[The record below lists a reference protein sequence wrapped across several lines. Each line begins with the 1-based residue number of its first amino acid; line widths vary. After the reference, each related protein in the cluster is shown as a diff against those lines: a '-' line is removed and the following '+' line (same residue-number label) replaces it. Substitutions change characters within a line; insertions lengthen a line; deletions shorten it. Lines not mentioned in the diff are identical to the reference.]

1 MYDENGTY
9 RIGINWKDIIVKII
23 LVILFI
29 VLLLWLFP
37 RNDLGVFYDS
47 VYTNNINTMR
57 DAAERYYTGNRL
69 PATVGESK
77 VMTLKEMIDNKM
89 IIRFTDKDKNYC
101 DENASSIQVTKNA
114 TDDYVL
120 KVHLVCGKDDDY
132 ILETLS
138 GNGSNNGSNNG
149 ANNGSESSNV
159 KESAD
164 KTANSSSQD
173 DKESGTSTGSVAAN
187 SSDDVEVDYSG
198 CTNVKDVDT
207 GNCAIYKTAVTMYQH
222 RKAVYY
228 TKTVYSCPAGY
239 IQNGTKCIKV
249 IKGATIDAT
258 PTYSSGQTITTD
270 ALINGGGQVTEYA
283 DPIKVAIGTDYVC
296 DEGYTKNGTF
306 CIKYTDANEKPGKS
320 SYKCEE
326 GYHLEEDG
334 VTCKKTYT
342 ATYDEGASKYTCPND
357 GDLSGTN
364 CVVTKDATAT
374 PSYTCPSGYT
384 QNGSSCYKVYSATE
398 KTTYEC
404 PKGGTL
410 NGTKCVVGGS
420 DTIDATAS
428 TKKSCSSGA
437 LSGNECISTTTI
449 DATAGIKYSCSSGT
463 LSGKSCIKTTTIDA
477 TASQKY
483 ACSSGTP
490 SGKNCI
496 TSSTI
501 NATAKVTYSC
511 SSGTLSG
518 TSCIKYSTTGASSHT
533 EYSSWHHSGTYYYTS
548 ASKAYTGD
556 TSKLVYSGA
565 VSGASCGSPCGNS
578 GIWYKYSYY
587 TRDKST
593 TKTCPDGYSRDGSTC
608 TKKTT
613 TSANKKTTYSCP
625 AGYSQNGT
633 KCTKQN
639 TTAATLKTVYSCPAG
654 YSQNG
659 TKCSKQTSSAATG
672 KTVYSCPAGYS
683 QNGTK
688 CSKSTKTT
696 PTSKTTY
703 TCPNGYTQNGTKCT
717 KGTTSSYDATAKVA
731 YSCSEGVLEGKE
743 CKVTTKA
750 TEKTSY
756 SCPAGYS
763 QNGTKCTWTYVA
775 TKEEGQG
782 AYVCPNGGVLS
793 DKTCIITKP
802 AEEVTGEKTYECPEG
817 SSLEDG
823 KCVYKVQATAKVA
836 YGYTCP
842 DGYTK
847 SGEGES
853 IVCSK
858 LVNKEGIYYCEDASA
873 ILNGDKCLKNVD
885 GQITGYT
892 CPDGYDLNGKL
903 CTKDTTEVIDAIAS
917 TKTTTSYKY
926 MWSEKSYVECWEFTG
941 RTKTITKNY
950 TAGQR

>member
-138 GNGSNNGSNNG
+138 GNGSNNGS
-149 ANNGSESSNV
+149 NNGSESSNV

-326 GYHLEEDG
+326 GYNLEEDG

-398 KTTYEC
+398 KTTYTC

-420 DTIDATAS
+420 DTIDATA
-428 TKKSCSSGA
+428 K
-437 LSGNECISTTTI
+437 I
-449 DATAGIKYSCSSGT
+449 
-463 LSGKSCIKTTTIDA
+463 
-477 TASQKY
+477 
-483 ACSSGTP
+483 
-490 SGKNCI
+490 
-496 TSSTI
+496 
-501 NATAKVTYSC
+501 TYSC
-511 SSGTLSG
+511 SSGSLSG
-518 TSCIKYSTTGASSHT
+518 KDCTTNRQLLQ
-533 EYSSWHHSGTYYYTS
+533 
-548 ASKAYTGD
+548 KR
-556 TSKLVYSGA
+556 V
-565 VSGASCGSPCGNS
+565 
-578 GIWYKYSYY
+578 
-587 TRDKST
+587 
-593 TKTCPDGYSRDGSTC
+593 
-608 TKKTT
+608 
-613 TSANKKTTYSCP
+613 
-625 AGYSQNGT
+625 
-633 KCTKQN
+633 
-639 TTAATLKTVYSCPAG
+639 
-654 YSQNG
+654 
-659 TKCSKQTSSAATG
+659 
-672 KTVYSCPAGYS
+672 
-683 QNGTK
+683 
-688 CSKSTKTT
+688 
-696 PTSKTTY
+696 
-703 TCPNGYTQNGTKCT
+703 
-717 KGTTSSYDATAKVA
+717 
-731 YSCSEGVLEGKE
+731 
-743 CKVTTKA
+743 
-750 TEKTSY
+750 
-756 SCPAGYS
+756 
-763 QNGTKCTWTYVA
+763 
-775 TKEEGQG
+775 
-782 AYVCPNGGVLS
+782 
-793 DKTCIITKP
+793 
-802 AEEVTGEKTYECPEG
+802 
-817 SSLEDG
+817 
-823 KCVYKVQATAKVA
+823 VQ
-836 YGYTCP
+836 
-842 DGYTK
+842 
-847 SGEGES
+847 
-853 IVCSK
+853 
-858 LVNKEGIYYCEDASA
+858 
-873 ILNGDKCLKNVD
+873 VD
-885 GQITGYT
+885 
-892 CPDGYDLNGKL
+892 L
-903 CTKDTTEVIDAIAS
+903 
-917 TKTTTSYKY
+917 
-926 MWSEKSYVECWEFTG
+926 
-941 RTKTITKNY
+941 
-950 TAGQR
+950 